1 MGEIAK
7 DVTDESCNENDYKMI
22 ISRDVRKRIFDCELT
37 TSLELIIPVLM
48 WTVINL

>member
-1 MGEIAK
+1 MVK
-7 DVTDESCNENDYKMI
+7 DVTDESCNDNNYKMK
-22 ISRDVRKRIFDCELT
+22 ISRDLRKWIIGCELT